1 MKKNNVLITV
11 IITSYNKKK
20 FILKTIKSVKNQIY
34 KNIEII
40 VIDNC
45 SNDGSDRILS
55 KISKIKL
62 LKNKIYLS
70 PALNQIR
77 SIEMGVKKS
86 KGSII
91 CLLDGDDLFKKNKV
105 KEIVNYFNKFPNSK
119 AVFDIPII
127 LDKAK
132 IQNFNFSKN
141 RINNSSIWPTTFP
154 TSTISLKKKYLEK
167 CIKVFK
173 KRNYELLEIDFR
185 LSCLFSIYKESYN
198 VIGKRL
204 TLYRQVDDGIM
215 SNYQKFGKY
224 WWIKR
229 SQAFDFFILI
239 KKKFNKKFFF
249 SIDYFITK
257 IISKFFKCI

>member
-34 KNIEII
+34 KNVEII

-62 LKNKIYLS
+62 LKNKVYLS

-105 KEIVNYFNKFPNSK
+105 KQVVNYFNKLPKSK

-127 LDKAK
+127 MHKIK
-132 IQNFNFSKN
+132 IQNFNYSEN
-141 RINNSSIWPTTFP
+141 RVNNSSIWPTTFP
-154 TSTISLKKKYLEK
+154 TSSISLKKKYLEK

-173 KRNYELLEIDFR
+173 KTNYELLEIDFR
-185 LSCLFSIYKESYN
+185 LSCLFSIHKENYN
-198 VIGKRL
+198 VISEKL
-204 TLYRQVDDGIM
+204 TLYRQVNNGIM
-215 SNYQKFGKY
+215 SSYQKFGKY

-229 SQAFDFFILI
+229 SQAFDFFIFI
-239 KKKFNKKFFF
+239 KKKFNQKFIF

-257 IISKFFKCI
+257 IISNFFKCI

>member
-1 MKKNNVLITV
+1 MKKNKTLISV
-11 IITSYNKKK
+11 IITNFNKKK
-20 FILKTIKSVKNQIY
+20 YILKTIQSVKNQIY

-45 SNDGSDRILS
+45 STDGSDIILS
-55 KISKIKL
+55 KINKIKL
-62 LKNKIYLS
+62 LKNKINLS

-77 SIEMGVKKS
+77 SIEIGLKKS

-105 KEIVNYFNKFPNSK
+105 KQIVNYFNQFPESK

-127 LDKAK
+127 MDKLK
-132 IQNFNFSKN
+132 IQNFNYSKN

-154 TSTISLKKKYLEK
+154 TSSISLKKKYLEK

-173 KRNYELLEIDFR
+173 KKNYELLEIDFR
-185 LSCLFSIYKESYN
+185 LSCLFSIYKENYN
-198 VIGKRL
+198 VIKKKL
-204 TLYRQVDDGIM
+204 TLYRQVNDGIM
-215 SNYQKFGKY
+215 SNYKKFGKY

-229 SQAFDFFILI
+229 SQAFDFFIFI

-257 IISKFFKCI
+257 IISNFFKCI